1 MDPLT
6 VLREFVIANDLESVV
21 EVGDRFQFGDRYSF
35 PKVRSS
41 YVSGGAAM
49 CAVLTVCCAV
59 RGHCC

>member
-41 YVSGGAAM
+41 YYVSGV
-49 CAVLTVCCAV
+49 CALA
-59 RGHCC
+59 